1 MFETMTLTALQQ
13 YWWIIISLIGAILVF
28 LMFVQGGQTLLFQV
42 AKTEDERTLLVN
54 ALGRKWE
61 LTFTTL
67 VTFGGAFFASFPLF
81 YATSFSG
88 AYWIW
93 TIILFGFIAQAVSYE
108 YRKKS
113 GNIIGARVYEI
124 FQIANGFLATFFI
137 GIIVSSFFTGSYF
150 MIDKFNLS
158 SCMNSYYGLDLLFN
172 TQNISLGFA
181 LFCLT
186 RVTGAMFFM
195 KYIDSKEIHERSS
208 NQILING
215 LCFVLFFL
223 LFLGILITKDGFAID
238 PNTGKMYME
247 PLKYLHNF
255 MQMPVILAVFLLGV
269 LLVIFGIYKGGI
281 QKSSN
286 AFWIT
291 IIGVIPVVFSLFIIA
306 GLNNTSFYPSTYNL
320 ESSLTIFNSSSSKY
334 TLIIMSYVSLFIP
347 VVLAYIWY
355 IWRVMSKKKINKE
368 ELEETGH
375 IY

>member
-13 YWWIIISLIGAILVF
+13 YWWIIISLLGAILVF

-42 AKTEDERTLLVN
+42 AKNEGERTLLVN

-81 YATSFSG
+81 YATSFGG
-88 AYWIW
+88 AYWVW
-93 TIILFGFIAQAVSYE
+93 AIILFGFIAQAVSYE
-108 YRKKS
+108 YRKKV
-113 GNIIGARVYEI
+113 GNVIGAKVYEI

-137 GIIVSSFFTGSYF
+137 GIIVSSFFSGSF
-150 MIDKFNLS
+150 FLVDKFNLS
-158 SCMNSYYGLDLLFN
+158 AWMNNYYGLDLIFN
-172 TQNISLGFA
+172 TQNISLGLA

-186 RVTGAMFFM
+186 RVTGSMFFM
-195 KYIDSKEIHERSS
+195 KYIDNKEIAERSA

-215 LCFVLFFL
+215 LCFLLFFL
-223 LFLGILITKDGFAID
+223 LFIGILFTKDGFAID
-238 PNTGKMYME
+238 SNTGKIYME
-247 PLKYLHNF
+247 PLKYLHNI
-255 MQMPVILAVFLLGV
+255 MQMPIILALFLVGV
-269 LLVIFGIYKGGI
+269 LVTIFGIYKGGI
-281 QKSSN
+281 QKSEKS
-286 AFWIT
+286 FWIT
-291 IIGVIPVVFSLFIIA
+291 IIGIIPVVFSLFILA

-320 ESSLTIFNSSSSKY
+320 QSSLTIFNASSSKY
-334 TLIIMSYVSLFIP
+334 TLTIMSYVTLFIP
-347 VVLAYIWY
+347 VVIVYVVY